1 MYEFIEGRLVE
12 KHPAYL
18 VVMAGGIGYLISISL
33 NTFEKVKNKENIRL
47 FLHHSIKNEATKP
60 VGFELFGFVE
70 KQERELFRHLI
81 SVSGVGN
88 STGMLILSSLSTSQL
103 LEAITQNNPHILE
116 SVKGIG
122 KKSAQRI
129 ILDLKDKLSKTF
141 MDAEISTVS
150 HNTNRNEALSGLIVL
165 GFNRLKA
172 AKAIDKVLKNSKE
185 ELAVEEII
193 KEALQNM

>member
-1 MYEFIEGRLVE
+1 MYEFIEGRLIE

-18 VVMAGGIGYLISISL
+18 VVMAGGIGYIISISL
-33 NTFEKVKNKENIRL
+33 NTFEKVKERENVRL

-60 VGFELFGFVE
+60 VGFELFGFAE
-70 KQERELFRHLI
+70 RQERELFRHLI

-88 STGMLILSSLSTSQL
+88 NTGMLILSSLSTSQL
-103 LEAITQNNPHILE
+103 LEAITRNNPGILE

-129 ILDLKDKLSKTF
+129 ILDLKDKLSKTYVET
-141 MDAEISTVS
+141 EISTVS
-150 HNTNRNEALSGLIVL
+150 HNTKRNEALSGLIVL
-165 GFNRLKA
+165 GFNKLKA
-172 AKAIDKVLKNSKE
+172 AKAIDKVIKNSKN